1 MTVTDAAL
9 QVHPRLQKWG
19 PLAAVALT
27 IFMTGLDSVM
37 LPVATINITTDLNAP
52 VSGIQAAFTFFSL
65 TAAATYLT
73 GGKLGDI
80 HGRKRIFRTGLIL
93 YCIGVLTP
101 IIAPNLVVLIA
112 GWSVMRGIGM
122 GLMFPSGYGL
132 ILANYKGPQRGLAFG
147 LAGASA
153 PFGAFVGPLLMGW
166 AAINLSWRVPF
177 VLDLAII
184 LTALIHTKTIAETKR
199 RQDVKLDWVGTA
211 LSALGIGLL
220 ILGPTLI
227 SQVSAIGLPQAVA
240 ISGLGIVALFLLL
253 VRNRHLASRG
263 RDPLFHLTLFEN
275 RQFVTGWAT
284 LFLLFFQIGAI
295 ILVIP
300 IFLQTAAGFDP
311 LQSAFAMIP
320 LFIGEIISGLSSGWL
335 IQRLANRKLMQL
347 AAFLLVLGL
356 IWLRMVVGPAVSIGQ
371 MVLPMIVMGLGFGLG
386 LAQAPN
392 ISLSAVRADEQGEAT
407 GLNTT
412 AQDVGVG
419 FGAGVVGSLLLSV
432 ALGANA
438 IQAVMIALISVAIM
452 AFLTASLLPADATEE

>member
-1 MTVTDAAL
+1 M
-9 QVHPRLQKWG
+9 
-19 PLAAVALT
+19 
-27 IFMTGLDSVM
+27 
-37 LPVATINITTDLNAP
+37 
-52 VSGIQAAFTFFSL
+52 
-65 TAAATYLT
+65 
-73 GGKLGDI
+73 
-80 HGRKRIFRTGLIL
+80 
-93 YCIGVLTP
+93 
-101 IIAPNLVVLIA
+101 
-112 GWSVMRGIGM
+112 
-122 GLMFPSGYGL
+122 
-132 ILANYKGPQRGLAFG
+132 
-147 LAGASA
+147 
-153 PFGAFVGPLLMGW
+153 
-166 AAINLSWRVPF
+166 
-177 VLDLAII
+177 
-184 LTALIHTKTIAETKR
+184 
-199 RQDVKLDWVGTA
+199 KLDWVGTI

-253 VRNRHLASRG
+253 VRNRRLASRG

-356 IWLRMVVGPAVSIGQ
+356 VWLRMVVGPAVSIGQ